1 MKTHATRIARGLFNA
16 GLACAAAAAAMN
28 PAAAQ
33 ELGSAGDRVEV
44 TWAGKPTAGR
54 IDHCTATACYLYLYD
69 DVSGRWSDGT
79 AFFPQKEIRGLKGTV
94 YAAVPAPAAE
104 PAASGASTERI
115 ALGLQASGRFDQA
128 GAMFQ
133 RAADAYRGE
142 GNAAANV
149 RALKESAAAYEAE
162 ADRLLGATPN
172 NARTPMQAAASPVR
186 VQAQAIAATPVPV
199 AAPPAPLQG
208 STLAAAGAGAI
219 PAGRYACDF
228 AGGGSP
234 GYVDIRG
241 NTYRGPTLDGSGSF
255 RPYVIGG
262 GNSITWTAGFGE
274 FTVVKSQFM
283 GNDTRGHPWFAVTYS
298 RTRGGG
304 VDQVDCLR
312 E

>member
-1 MKTHATRIARGLFNA
+1 MSL
-16 GLACAAAAAAMN
+16 
-28 PAAAQ
+28 AAAQ
-33 ELGSAGDRVEV
+33 ELGSAGDNVEV
-44 TWAGKPTAGR
+44 TWAGKRTTGR
-54 IDHCTATACYLYLYD
+54 IDHCTGTACYLYLYD
-69 DVSGRWSDGT
+69 EVSGRWSDGT
-79 AFFPQKEIRGLKGTV
+79 AFFPKREIRGLKGTV
-94 YAAVPAPAAE
+94 HALVTAPAAE

-115 ALGLQASGRFDQA
+115 AVGLQASGKFDQS

-142 GNAAANV
+142 GNATANV
-149 RALKESAAAYEAE
+149 RALKESAAAYEKE
-162 ADRLLGATPN
+162 ADRLLGGTPN
-172 NARTPMQAAASPVR
+172 NARAPMQAAASPVR
-186 VQAQAIAATPVPV
+186 VQAQAPIATPDPV
-199 AAPPAPLQG
+199 AAPPSPLQG
-208 STLAAAGAGAI
+208 RTLAAAGAGAI
-219 PAGRYACDF
+219 PAGHYVCDF

-241 NTYRGPTLDGSGSF
+241 NTYRGPTLDGSGNF
-255 RPYVIGG
+255 RPYVIGA

-283 GNDTRGHPWFAVTYS
+283 GNDTSGHPWFAVTYS